1 MDSGSRSL
9 RSLDR
14 NDGGKIDPTVA
25 RRAADAVPSIPRDS
39 EGPVFREPWEAQAF
53 AMALAL
59 HDRGLFTWSE
69 WAATLGDEIKRA
81 QAAGDPDTGETYYR
95 HWLNALERM
104 VAAKGLA
111 DMQMLARYRHAW
123 HHAAGRTAHG
133 TPIELRP
140 DDFTD

>member
-1 MDSGSRSL
+1 MSQPESACADAAL
-9 RSLDR
+9 QP
-14 NDGGKIDPTVA
+14 I
-25 RRAADAVPSIPRDS
+25 RRA
-39 EGPVFREPWEAQAF
+39 EGEPLFAEPWEAQAL
-53 AMALAL
+53 ALAIAL
-59 HDRGLFTWSE
+59 QQAGCYTAVE
-69 WAATLGDEIKRA
+69 WADALGAAIKRA

-140 DDFTD
+140 DDFAD

>member
-9 RSLDR
+9 RSLGR
-14 NDGGKIDPTVA
+14 NDPSLQS
-25 RRAADAVPSIPRDS
+25 VPGIPYDS

-53 AMALAL
+53 AMTLKL
-59 HDRGLFTWSE
+59 YERGLFTWPE
-69 WAATLGDEIKRA
+69 WAAMLAEEIKRA

-104 VAAKGLA
+104 VAEKGVATSDILR
-111 DMQMLARYRHAW
+111 RYRAAW
-123 HHAAGRTAHG
+123 DHAADRTPHG

-140 DDFTD
+140 EDFR